1 MTQTDLQTS
10 LQHIRQ
16 KLKLLLDKH
25 SALQKEN
32 KILRAEKENLQ
43 GQLTGNEELIKQLQQ
58 QTDVLKSGIQSWHPE
73 QKKLF
78 VKRIDLYLKEIEKC
92 LALMNE

>member
-58 QTDVLKSGIQSWHPE
+58 QTDVFKSGIQSWHPE